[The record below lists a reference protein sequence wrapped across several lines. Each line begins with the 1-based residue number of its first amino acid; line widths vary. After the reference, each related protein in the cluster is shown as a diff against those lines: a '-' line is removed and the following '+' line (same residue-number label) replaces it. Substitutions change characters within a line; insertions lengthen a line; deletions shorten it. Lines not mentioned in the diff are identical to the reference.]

1 MKKAKRWL
9 LPIAAL
15 LVVLVTETDAV
26 APFKKVSIGTT
37 TTTTTTTSTTTT
49 EAPAIESDD
58 GKGKIE
64 GKRDIDRKQFS
75 WLWTQKQE
83 VGSLINVAR
92 CREQYAEIV
101 KNL

>member
-15 LVVLVTETDAV
+15 LAVLVTETDAV

-37 TTTTTTTSTTTT
+37 TTTTSTTTTTTT

-58 GKGKIE
+58 GKANNSSTPTKNSKLTGIPQ
-64 GKRDIDRKQFS
+64 IDYI
-75 WLWTQKQE
+75 WDPNLP
-83 VGSLINVAR
+83 
-92 CREQYAEIV
+92 RE
-101 KNL
+101 LRG